1 MFHQL
6 IGFEFC
12 CCGALVW
19 LSLCLWKG
27 FSILTTI
34 PNRSFHTKYINFKIQ
49 KKKLSTF
56 LFYFERR
63 NRLLWN
69 YMDANNVC
77 MQSYNSRWI
86 KFEWMPSLR
95 FKKKSNDSLD
105 TFIWMRTHFLCDKRI
120 LKNPKCWR
128 FYFALYLLQVKICQ
142 LCTWNKFT
150 NSVCNETSK
159 TLEFKLND
167 VKMLFDF
174 ISKENLL
181 TTLITCTNRWRFNV

>member
-34 PNRSFHTKYINFKIQ
+34 PNRSFHTKSINFKIQ

-69 YMDANNVC
+69 RMDANNVC

-95 FKKKSNDSLD
+95 FKKKIQWFIGHIYLNEDSFPLRQ
-105 TFIWMRTHFLCDKRI
+105 TNLKKSKMLKI
-120 LKNPKCWR
+120 LFC
-128 FYFALYLLQVKICQ
+128 FV
-142 LCTWNKFT
+142 FT
-150 NSVCNETSK
+150 TSK
-159 TLEFKLND
+159 NLSTLYMKQVHQFSL
-167 VKMLFDF
+167 
-174 ISKENLL
+174 
-181 TTLITCTNRWRFNV
+181 